1 MGKRLRGQMD
11 FFVTPARPAE
21 LTSIERQMAVTL
33 LQALLTE
40 AVMTLTNDS
49 SICKRQEADDE

>member
-21 LTSIERQMAVTL
+21 LTGIERQTAVAL
-33 LQALLTE
+33 VQALLTE
-40 AVMTLTNDS
+40 AVMTLTSDPS
-49 SICKRQEADDE
+49 ASRKKEAGDE